1 MSKTG
6 YPDLTLENLAKTAGA
21 FAAGGG
27 AFVAGGLLE
36 DKVRKRVARIKRF
49 KEVQKFRRANNAVR
63 RTRKTMGS
71 IAERHFRPDK
81 TTRDADI
88 YNRFLFQEGRPSK
101 DQIKYDEARYRQQDP
116 GPRAANDP
124 AGKPSKKHDI
134 DSVHQRTSTRLKMQ
148 SLLSTGISEN
158 ERIFKENL
166 KPKKPANQNN
176 PKRMGR
182 GGGGGMVN
190 PTGLV
195 GKAVEKFFKKV

>member
-27 AFVAGGLLE
+27 AFVAGGFLE

-49 KEVQKFRRANNAVR
+49 EEVKKFRRANNAVYKS
-63 RTRKTMGS
+63 RKTMGS
-71 IAERHFRPDK
+71 IAERHFQPDK

-88 YNRFLFQEGRPSK
+88 YNRFISQEGRPSK

-116 GPRAANDP
+116 GPKAANDP
-124 AGKPSKKHDI
+124 SGRPSKKHDHH
-134 DSVHQRTSTRLKMQ
+134 SVSQRTVMRSKMQ
-148 SLLSTGISEN
+148 SLLSTGIEED
-158 ERIFKENL
+158 ERIFKQNL
-166 KPKKPANQNN
+166 NPTKPANQNK
-176 PKRMGR
+176 PRRMGGGR
-182 GGGGGMVN
+182 GGMIN